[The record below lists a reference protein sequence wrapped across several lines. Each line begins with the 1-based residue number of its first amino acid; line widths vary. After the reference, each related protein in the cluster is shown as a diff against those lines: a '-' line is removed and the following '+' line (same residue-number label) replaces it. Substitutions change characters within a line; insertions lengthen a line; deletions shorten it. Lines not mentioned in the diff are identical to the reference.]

1 MRKHILLA
9 ITLLFTSCL
18 FAQDKIYTLPNL
30 PECNIEEVS
39 CDEEY
44 YLLFVEFKTI
54 KSFFERNII
63 PESTYLHYKNALD
76 KLSEEKLQSYQD
88 KFLKEQTPFFVEIPR
103 CDYTNFECMQELRG
117 FFNVFQQTVLLCNEG
132 ELPREDCL
140 EYTKRVTSELKSE
153 MEKINNQNNQ

>member
-1 MRKHILLA
+1 MKKYFLL
-9 ITLLFTSCL
+9 ITTLLFTSTAL
-18 FAQDKIYTLPNL
+18 ANVEKYSLPAL

-76 KLSEEKLQSYQD
+76 KLSDEKLQSYQE
-88 KFLKEQTPFFVEIPR
+88 KFLKEQAPFFVEIPR
-103 CDYTNFECMQELRG
+103 CDYTTFECMHELRG
-117 FFNVFQQTVLLCNEG
+117 FFNVFEQTVLLCNEG

-140 EYTKRVTSELKSE
+140 EYTKRVTNELKSE
-153 MEKINNQNNQ
+153 MEKLNNQ